1 MGLSDPQ
8 LPGQTFG
15 TIITRNEDKLGI
27 RKIRQVMI
35 QHKFKKKVWWQK
47 KSWQKCIFQEKIFCH
62 WSILSTFFLG
72 IKSYITWC
80 TCSLYASPGG
90 GPGAAVVPRDQNMLR
105 FTLGYARCYNPH
117 SNLYMLLVLEHVTFV
132 AIGHGILAYCKAAFY
147 VLQGVP
153 LFEYL

>member
-1 MGLSDPQ
+1 MVAEKKLTEMYFSGKNL
-8 LPGQTFG
+8 LPLKYF
-15 TIITRNEDKLGI
+15 IDI
-27 RKIRQVMI
+27 
-35 QHKFKKKVWWQK
+35 
-47 KSWQKCIFQEKIFCH
+47 
-62 WSILSTFFLG
+62 FLG

-80 TCSLYASPGG
+80 TCSLYAGPGG

-147 VLQGVP
+147 ALQGVP